1 MNTNTSTDFTSSFTS
16 RITTDSDASNQLVDH
31 QDELIPRILEILQL
45 DNSAQSKNIAEESI
59 SKGRQILVEYEDKID
74 PDIFQRQMNSDS
86 NELFELLKTYWE
98 QQWELATEEWFR
110 AFLSEQKTTATE
122 LYNQILFRNAQW
134 GSKFLQDNLILS
146 LIIQFIFEFNE
157 DEMEDNT
164 LFHDIWQTLTTE
176 GRQGI
181 NRYSTHIPPIVLK
194 AQLEDPRSPLYL
206 ALQNYFHQRS
216 VDLFKQ
222 KEVNITKP
230 DVIKIVLDRVAH
242 CGWQN
247 GLEDET
253 IRNSIAA
260 KRLTALKE
268 ICNALFN
275 TQPPVASNNDS
286 RHDHIDESMDSSVSS
301 DSLLSSPISGFES
314 HRPRRSINIPPT
326 TAENNHREKY
336 EQNQR
341 RKKEIELISTCIKQ
355 NDKHHPAH
363 LIEAGELTYIDK
375 RFDQICDAMITLFA
389 SEKNFASFIDRCLTT
404 IMYLLKRNQ
413 TLDDFFYQISSRY
426 NQDPSLSTNFP
437 KISLRMMIHILLLNS
452 NFPLSRMI
460 ISLLSKRNPVP
471 FLEPSISNLPSPSST
486 FVCDIVHVW
495 DYSKPVILS
504 FGIGKCSG
512 KSTLLNTLF
521 QSAFEQTKSSI
532 YFQETIDIDFGYSFI
547 PPRSINFADT
557 HGIMTKRLL
566 TKIRYLFDA
575 FIIQVEYTHVKDNLS
590 EITQMLDI
598 VSKADNKYLI
608 VRDVPAS
615 VEPRFSENLARRFLL
630 DPSIESFTLP
640 NVADQRCTEN
650 QQSLQKLQENLLQKM
665 PTKCSRTP
673 AELRRHLQTFMNN
686 KYRQYTD
693 QIYGTIDPLKQQLI
707 QAVEENSD
715 TAKYFPEYA
724 KFVELCRLQS
734 ELNRF
739 NFFGHRTDANVY
751 ELRRRIYELQNAPRS
766 AESNFGVISHL
777 FIRIL
782 EAPNMLICLECL
794 GNELKQERTRLISKR
809 AQADQL
815 PIERS
820 LNLEVLWRNAIVC
833 SVYQSYEIKQMLYKR
848 YYDYITSG
856 FPFEIIDGENFY
868 YQEQFLYQ
876 TLKSFPGKKILVISV
891 IGPQNSGKSTLF
903 NYMFGTFF
911 DVRDGRCTRGVF
923 GSFVK
928 SNQPDFDYILLIDT
942 EGLLSIERSD
952 SEEYDRRI
960 VLFCLAVSHVVIV
973 NMNGELTTTVQNML
987 TLCADSLKN
996 MDVTRIPKPVIHF
1009 ILNQKFDLDRENSQ
1023 AAIDRILADCR
1034 KFQLNQAIDIREE
1047 TFHRLPSAFQTEPHT
1062 LRSAQNSPKFL
1073 KTDPVFLEHAQR
1085 ICGKILRSSQ
1095 ASLFSLPLHWFKTSK
1110 TIFDTLQKF
1119 SDLTYYRDI
1128 HDRRTDNDVREY
1140 IEKSLRALFT
1150 FDYRERLI
1158 LNSLQKTEEEIKQF
1172 FTVESTKTQRR
1183 AEEDIEDVLRSLEAS
1198 DSIRTRSRQFLQT
1211 QIIEMFNALQ
1221 ATSIAM
1227 NEREKVKS
1235 LVRNGA
1241 GDLQTLIDTIIHN
1254 GTQMSIKTA
1263 HEEFDRMYNNTII
1276 QIKSKFV
1283 SEERLK
1289 QALNYIYANYNIYE
1303 KESLPAYQD
1312 IFPHLSILMHI
1323 NQQNISIPHAKE
1335 RLILKFTNQAYQHCP
1350 VIVHHYNPMERTP
1363 YSMEMIESLV
1373 CLNKSLLK
1381 QEFLKLNS
1389 NQKRSDQFQINI
1401 RNIIQEQ
1408 KPRILTS
1415 SRIDDENMFFR
1426 TSQIIERIIQGILE
1440 EMQGDQENEV
1450 RQIQT
1455 ELIQKL
1461 VAKITSDIKDINAE
1475 LSPFCLALSRQFKS
1489 ILHLSIVILLTE
1501 YHYNEQSNHFK
1512 QALTDLQ
1519 ENQIHLRNYFINM
1532 VAANASTDTNYAKN
1546 FLRQLHGNFIDE
1558 FKSQG
1563 QRTIDEQLEQ
1573 HEDINRQSMQELCDN
1588 RLMSHDDTQWNMDYI
1603 ENPTKIIEEMFREKW
1618 TIIEQSIDQY
1628 LLDLKLSWRNI
1639 FIEFFFCIQG
1649 MYLH

>member
-1 MNTNTSTDFTSSFTS
+1 MNTNTSTDFTSSSTS
-16 RITTDSDASNQLVDH
+16 RLTTDSTALNQLVDH
-31 QDELIPRILEILQL
+31 DDDLIPRILEVLQL

-59 SKGRQILVEYEDKID
+59 SKGRQILAEYEDKID
-74 PDIFQRQMNSDS
+74 PNIFQRQMDSDS
-86 NELFELLKTYWE
+86 SELFELLKTYWE
-98 QQWELATEEWFR
+98 QQWELVTEEWFR

-122 LYNQILFRNAQW
+122 LYNQILCRNAQW
-134 GSKFLQDNLILS
+134 GSKFLKDNLILS

-157 DEMEDNT
+157 DEMENNT
-164 LFHDIWQTLTTE
+164 LFHDIWQTLTFE

-181 NRYSTHIPPIVLK
+181 NQYSTHLPPIVLK
-194 AQLEDPRSPLYL
+194 AQLEDRQSPLYL
-206 ALQNYFHQRS
+206 ALKNYFQQRS
-216 VDLFKQ
+216 IDLFKQ

-230 DVIKIVLDRVAH
+230 GVIKVVLDRVAD
-242 CGWQN
+242 CGWQK

-253 IRNSIAA
+253 VRDSIAA
-260 KRLTALKE
+260 KKLTALKE
-268 ICNALFN
+268 ISNSLFN
-275 TQPPVASNNDS
+275 TQPPAASNNDF
-286 RHDHIDESMDSSVSS
+286 RQDHIDESLGSSISS
-301 DSLLSSPISGFES
+301 DSLLSSPSSRFES
-314 HRPRRSINIPPT
+314 HRSRRSMNVPPRI
-326 TAENNHREKY
+326 AGNNHREIY
-336 EQNQR
+336 EQKQR
-341 RKKEIELISTCIKQ
+341 RMKEIELITTCIKS
-355 NDKHHPAH
+355 NDKRHPAH
-363 LIEAGELTYIDK
+363 LIEAGELIYIDK
-375 RFDQICDAMITLFA
+375 KFSQIFDAMITLFV

-404 IMYLLKRNQ
+404 IMYLLKRHQ
-413 TLDDFFYQISSRY
+413 TLDDFLDQLSFRY
-426 NQDPSLSTNFP
+426 NQNQSLSTKFP
-437 KISLRMMIHILLLNS
+437 KISLRMIIHILLLNS

-471 FLEPSISNLPSPSST
+471 FLEPLIPNISSPSST
-486 FVCDIVHVW
+486 FVCDIIHVW

-547 PPRSINFADT
+547 PPRSINIADT
-557 HGIMTKRLL
+557 HGIMTKKLL
-566 TKIRYLFDA
+566 TRIRYLFDA
-575 FIIQVEYTHVKDNLS
+575 FIIQVEYTHMRENHS
-590 EITQMLDI
+590 EISSILES
-598 VSKADNKYLI
+598 VSKAENKYLI

-615 VEPRFSENLARRFLL
+615 VEPNYSETLARRFLL

-640 NVADQRCTEN
+640 NVADPTCTEN
-650 QQSLQKLQENLLQKM
+650 RQSLQRLQENLLQKM

-673 AELRRHLQTFMNN
+673 AELRHHLQTFMDT

-693 QIYGTIDPLKQQLI
+693 QIYGIVDPLKRQLI
-707 QAVEENSD
+707 QAVEENAD

-751 ELRRRIYELQNAPRS
+751 ELRPRIYELQNAPRS
-766 AESNFGVISHL
+766 AELNFDNISHR

-782 EAPNMLICLECL
+782 ESPNMLICLECL
-794 GNELKQERTRLISKR
+794 GNELKQERTRLISKG

-833 SVYQSYEIKQMLYKR
+833 SVYQSYEMKQLLYRR

-876 TLKSFPGKKILVISV
+876 TLKPFPGKKILVISV
-891 IGPQNSGKSTLF
+891 IGPQNSGKSTLL
-903 NYMFGTFF
+903 NSMFGTFF
-911 DVRDGRCTRGVF
+911 DVRDGRCTRGIY

-928 SNQPDFDYILLIDT
+928 SNRLDFDYILLIDT
-942 EGLLSIERSD
+942 EGLLSIERTD
-952 SEEYDRRI
+952 SEYDRRI

-973 NMNGELTTTVQNML
+973 NIDGELTTTVQDML
-987 TLCADSLKN
+987 TLCTDSLKN

-1009 ILNQKFDLDRENSQ
+1009 ILNQKVDLDRENIQ
-1023 AAIDRILADCR
+1023 TAIDRILADFK
-1034 KFQLNQAIDIREE
+1034 KFHLNQAIDIRKE
-1047 TFHRLPSAFQTEPHT
+1047 TFHLLPPAFRTENHA

-1073 KTDPVFLEHAQR
+1073 KTDWEFLEYTQL
-1085 ICGKILRSSQ
+1085 IGGKILLSAQ
-1095 ASLFSLPLHWFKTSK
+1095 ASIFSHALHWLKTSK

-1128 HDRRTDNDVREY
+1128 NDRTTDNEVRNY
-1140 IEKSLRALFT
+1140 IEKSLRDLFT

-1158 LNSLQKTEEEIKQF
+1158 LNSLHKTEEEIKQF
-1172 FTVESTKTQRR
+1172 FMVESTKIQGR

-1211 QIIEMFNALQ
+1211 QIIEIFNALQ

-1227 NEREKVKS
+1227 NEREKIKS

-1254 GTQMSIKTA
+1254 GTQMSTETA
-1263 HEEFDRMYNNTII
+1263 REEFQRMYNNTII
-1276 QIKSKFV
+1276 HIKSKFV

-1303 KESLPAYQD
+1303 KESLPAYQH
-1312 IFPHLSILMHI
+1312 IFPHLSILMDI

-1335 RLILKFTNQAYQHCP
+1335 KLILKFTNQAYQHCP
-1350 VIVHHYNPMERTP
+1350 VIVHHYNPMDRTP
-1363 YSMEMIESLV
+1363 YSMEMIEDLV
-1373 CLNKSLLK
+1373 YLNKSLLN
-1381 QEFLKLNS
+1381 QEFLKRDS
-1389 NQKRSDQFQINI
+1389 NREGSDPFRIHI
-1401 RNIIQEQ
+1401 RKIIQEQ

-1426 TSQIIERIIQGILE
+1426 TSRIIDSIIQRILV
-1440 EMQGDQENEV
+1440 EMQGDQVNEV

-1461 VAKITSDIKDINAE
+1461 VGIITSYIKDINAE
-1475 LSPFCLALSRQFKS
+1475 LDPFCLALSRQFKS
-1489 ILHLSIVILLTE
+1489 ILHLSVVILLTE

-1512 QALTDLQ
+1512 QALIDLQ

-1532 VAANASTDTNYAKN
+1532 VAVNASTDTNYANN
-1546 FLRQLHGNFIDE
+1546 FLRQLYGHFIE
-1558 FKSQG
+1558 ELKSQG

-1573 HEDINRQSMQELCDN
+1573 HEDINRRSMQELCDN

-1603 ENPTKIIEEMFREKW
+1603 ENPTKIIEEMLREKW
-1618 TIIEQSIDQY
+1618 TIIDQSIDQY
-1628 LLDLKLSWRNI
+1628 LVDLKLSWRNI
-1639 FIEFFFCIQG
+1639 FSEFFFCIQG
-1649 MYLH
+1649 MNLY